1 MVVVVVVVEV
11 VDAAVALLV
20 VAVVAVEGK
29 GDDGTAAD
37 GVDGA
42 EDEGIEEIV
51 LASCIF
57 RCQDL
62 LRTNTLKNCKYIF
75 FINITMSCI
84 QKVCI

>member
-1 MVVVVVVVEV
+1 MVVVVVVEV
-11 VDAAVALLV
+11 VDAAVALLA
-20 VAVVAVEGK
+20 VAVEAVEGK
-29 GDDGTAAD
+29 GGDVTAAD

-62 LRTNTLKNCKYIF
+62 LRTNTLKKCK
-75 FINITMSCI
+75 NIAMSCI